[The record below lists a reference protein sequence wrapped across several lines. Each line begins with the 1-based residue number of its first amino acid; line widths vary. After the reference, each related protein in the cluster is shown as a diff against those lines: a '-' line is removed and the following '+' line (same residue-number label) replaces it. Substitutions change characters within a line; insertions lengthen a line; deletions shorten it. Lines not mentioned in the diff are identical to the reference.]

1 MALLTTT
8 IAYLSQHIPSILLTI
23 LIIHLTRNYF
33 TPGVSRIPGPFLAK
47 LTNLWRFVDVARGK
61 AEITHYRL
69 HQEHGEYVRLGPK
82 VVSVWNVEALKVI
95 YGVNRGYKK
104 TAFYR
109 VQQQLAK
116 GKPTRTLF
124 TSLDEDFHARIKRP
138 VSAAYSMSTVA
149 EFEPFVDSTIR
160 TFFAR
165 LDGFAAK
172 RSVFDISTWL
182 QYYAFDVIGEMTF
195 SKRLGFL
202 QQGRDVKGIIM
213 SLEKMF
219 DYAGKI
225 GQIPWLDYV
234 FLKNPLWQLIRGGST
249 GAVARFARDRLHER
263 LSQDG
268 SKRDDFPGRQKD
280 FLTRFLEA
288 KSIHPDVVDDTQVF
302 SYTVSN
308 VNAGSDTTAIS
319 LRAILYY
326 TLKNPRV
333 LGKLQEELHSA
344 LQAGKITV
352 PVSWKKS
359 QELPYLDAVIKE
371 ALRLH
376 PPVGLLLERVV
387 PAEGLPLPN
396 GPFLPAGTVVGVN
409 PWIIH
414 RHAIF
419 GKEVDRFVP
428 ERWLRGNDESE
439 AKFQIRRQNML
450 GATLTFGA
458 GPRTC
463 IGKNISLLEI
473 YKLIPSLLLA
483 YKVELNDPEAE
494 WEVVNAWF
502 VRQKG
507 MNVKVTRVA

>member
-8 IAYLSQHIPSILLTI
+8 LAFLSQHIPSILLTI

-33 TPGVSRIPGPFLAK
+33 TPGVSHIPGPFLAK

-82 VVSVWNVEALKVI
+82 VVSVWNVEALK
-95 YGVNRGYKK
+95 

-116 GKPTRTLF
+116 GKPTKTLF
-124 TSLDEDFHARIKRP
+124 TSLDEDFHAKIKRP
-138 VSAAYSMSTVA
+138 VSASYSMSTVA

-165 LDGFAAK
+165 LDGFAAN
-172 RSVFDISTWL
+172 RSMFDISTWL

-195 SKRLGFL
+195 SKQLGFL
-202 QQGRDVKGIIM
+202 QQGRDVEGIIM
-213 SLEKMF
+213 SLEKTF

-234 FLKNPLWQLIRGGST
+234 FLKNPLWQLIQGGST

-268 SKRDDFPGRQKD
+268 SKRDDFPGLHKD

-288 KSIHPDVVDDTQVF
+288 KSIHPDVVDDAQVF

-326 TLKNPRV
+326 TLKYPRV
-333 LGKLQEELHSA
+333 LSKLQEELHSA
-344 LQAGKITV
+344 LQSGKITV
-352 PVSWKKS
+352 PVSWKQS

-387 PAEGLPLPN
+387 PAEGLQLPN

-439 AKFQIRRQNML
+439 AEFQIRRQNML

-463 IGKNISLLEI
+463 IGKNISL
-473 YKLIPSLLLA
+473 Y
-483 YKVELNDPEAE
+483 VELNDPEAE